1 MCVLVVT
8 LNFTFFDEF
17 SNLFRFMQI
26 FATRFLNFWKRND
39 LLFSLFARE
48 DKKQMDQCVT
58 VLHNFTDKVIRDR
71 RKLLLTENRDESVT
85 DETSI
90 GRKRR
95 MALLDVLLKS
105 TIDGQPLTNQ
115 EIQEEVDTFLF
126 AVGEIRLKI
135 TRKIN

>member
-1 MCVLVVT
+1 MRVLVVT

-135 TRKIN
+135 TKKIN